1 MISLSRV
8 IAATLVALAAC
19 AGCSAPTTLRVSE
32 TPRALSTASNV
43 VVEET
48 PEPTAAPIAA
58 IASQDKSQVRLAQ
71 FDPAPSPPD
80 RAVEEIPLPVATTDG
95 EVQLADVVASVE
107 SSYPLIQAAVAEMQV
122 ADGKLLSAW
131 GEFDVSV
138 LMYSINDPLGY
149 YKNYRHGVGVKQPL
163 WQGGYAY
170 GEYRIGDGDF
180 APWYGEQETDEGGEF
195 KFGLGVPLAKNRHI
209 DERRAAVLQGNLARA
224 AVDPAVQAQVL
235 QFVRAASQVYWSWVA
250 AGRAVAA
257 QQELLDLARE
267 RARQVE
273 ERVKAGDLEEI
284 ALINNQQLIA
294 SREAKLIEAER
305 KLQESAI
312 KLSLFLRSPIGEPIV
327 PRASDVPVGFPDHAA
342 PPPEQLADDIDA
354 ALHARPEF
362 AELDF
367 LREQI
372 TVDMASARNSLLPK
386 IDAAIIASKDI
397 GGNASPKGDK
407 EPFELEAALYGE
419 LPLQRREGHG
429 KMQAA
434 EGKLAQLTAKRQ
446 FVADKVTA
454 EVQDSY
460 SGMQTAAQR
469 ITRARQNVQLAQ
481 RTRELGET
489 AFAAGDIDLVTLN
502 IYEQAVN
509 DAELQLIIAQADF
522 FIAQADYRAATSN
535 RQIQPDG

>member
-1 MISLSRV
+1 MKSLRQGIV
-8 IAATLVALAAC
+8 ATIVTLAAC
-19 AGCSAPTTLRVSE
+19 AGCSAPNKIRFAETTKV
-32 TPRALSTASNV
+32 PSTAGNVAGEQQPESFADPSVEISNHH
-43 VVEET
+43 ES
-48 PEPTAAPIAA
+48 P
-58 IASQDKSQVRLAQ
+58 VRLAQ
-71 FDPAPSPPD
+71 FDPAPLPPA
-80 RAVEEIPLPVATTDG
+80 RAAEEIPLPVATTQG

-107 SSYPLIQAAVAEMQV
+107 SSYPQIQAALAEMQV

-149 YKNYRHGVGVKQPL
+149 YKNYRHGVGVKQPM
-163 WQGGYAY
+163 WKGGYAY

-209 DERRAAVLQGNLARA
+209 DQRRAAVLQGNLARA

-267 RARQVE
+267 RVRQVE

-312 KLSLFLRSPIGEPIV
+312 KVSLFLRSPIGEPIV
-327 PRASDVPVGFPDHAA
+327 PRASDVPLQFPDHAA
-342 PPPEQLADDIDA
+342 PPPEQLPDDIDA
-354 ALHARPEF
+354 ALRARPEF

-419 LPLQRREGHG
+419 MPLQRREGHG

-446 FVADKVTA
+446 FVADKITA

-469 ITRARQNVQLAQ
+469 IARARQNVQLAQ
-481 RTRELGET
+481 RTRELGQT

-509 DAELQLIIAQADF
+509 DAELQLIEAQAAF

-535 RQIQPDG
+535 R